1 MTLGLVQNVTK
12 QNMALPGTNFSPMAT
27 FKKLH
32 QMAAAM
38 MKAWLSHSPSD
49 WKVRGSN
56 YLQIAAVL
64 LFFNSLWFLKYPNN
78 ILIF

>member
-12 QNMALPGTNFSPMAT
+12 QNLALPGQNFSPMAT

-49 WKVRGSN
+49 
-56 YLQIAAVL
+56 
-64 LFFNSLWFLKYPNN
+64 
-78 ILIF
+78 